1 MSRSLLGA
9 CALYAIFVA
18 AWATIRGFG
27 RRPPAELCGLAA
39 RSLSGLQ
46 VLQALV
52 AGAVLLCGL
61 ASVSEPITVAG
72 YAIAAALLVP
82 AAFAFGD
89 ETDGWDSAILAIACV
104 ALAVADWRLTVLW
117 DS

>member
-9 CALYAIFVA
+9 CALYSLFVA
-18 AWATIRGFG
+18 GWATIRGLRG
-27 RRPPAELCGLAA
+27 QPPLALCALAA
-39 RSLSGLQ
+39 RSLGGLQ
-46 VLQALV
+46 ALQALV
-52 AGAVLLCGL
+52 AGAVLLFGL
-61 ASVSEPITVAG
+61 ASVSEPVTVAG

-82 AAFAFGD
+82 AAFAFGE

-117 DS
+117 ES